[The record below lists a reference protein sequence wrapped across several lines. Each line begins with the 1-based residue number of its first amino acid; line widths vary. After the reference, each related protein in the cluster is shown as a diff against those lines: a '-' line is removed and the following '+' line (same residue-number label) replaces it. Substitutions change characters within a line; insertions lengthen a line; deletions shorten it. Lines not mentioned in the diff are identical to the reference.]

1 MLLCTCTLRQHTV
14 SSCGVRNTWAPD
26 ALPRSGTYWFINF
39 NNHNLFDI
47 SYWHFLVSCWQLYD
61 ISHAPIFCVESR
73 LCNVKYKLTR
83 AGWQALV
90 ERCKVK
96 DTRYNGDFAI
106 SYDKTSGFRLFPD
119 MRVIRMCVSA
129 QSNAYKWRRHRRL
142 VQYMVSPS
150 PLAEAQLT
158 SVSD

>member
-26 ALPRSGTYWFINF
+26 ALLVPVHIDLSISIIIIYLIYHIDIF
-39 NNHNLFDI
+39 LFPVD
-47 SYWHFLVSCWQLYD
+47 SCMIYL
-61 ISHAPIFCVESR
+61 HAPIFCVESR

-83 AGWQALV
+83 AGWQVLV

-129 QSNAYKWRRHRRL
+129 QSNAYKWRRYRRL